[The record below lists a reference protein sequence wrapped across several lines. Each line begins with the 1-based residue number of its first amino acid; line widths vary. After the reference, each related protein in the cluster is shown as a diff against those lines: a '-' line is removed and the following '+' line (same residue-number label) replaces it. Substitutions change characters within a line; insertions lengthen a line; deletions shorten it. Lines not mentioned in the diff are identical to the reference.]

1 MNEQFGAYEQLKVKD
16 VGYTRLKQSVQ
27 RRMMGITVPNANQ
40 EIFVG
45 YMRLKTRLS
54 AQRQGFK
61 TYQAKYDTENG
72 G

>member
-1 MNEQFGAYEQLKVKD
+1 MNEQFGAFEQLKAKD
-16 VGYTRLKQSVQ
+16 VGYMHLKQSVQ
-27 RRMMGITVPNANQ
+27 HRMMGITVPNANQ

-45 YMRLKTRLS
+45 YMHLKIRLS

-61 TYQAKYDTENG
+61 MYQAKYDTENG